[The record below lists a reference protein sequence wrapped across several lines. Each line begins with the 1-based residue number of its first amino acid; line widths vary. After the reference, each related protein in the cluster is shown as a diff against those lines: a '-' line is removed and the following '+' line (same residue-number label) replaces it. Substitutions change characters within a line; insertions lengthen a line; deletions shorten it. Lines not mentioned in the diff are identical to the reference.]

1 MKLEKRHL
9 DILRSVRHMMREDAE
24 NAGVSAP
31 YVSGYICSNIDL
43 HILRR
48 YHDDDYLYSNAK
60 QAANELQE
68 AIRLGIGNFVT
79 FGGWLRFFADNEFN
93 WSRAEYNKFVV
104 LGRLAWL
111 DKIIE
116 TEEIVPSE
124 FQLAELGTK

>member
-9 DILRSVRHMMREDAE
+9 DILHGVRHMMREAAE
-24 NAGVSAP
+24 NDGAPSP

-43 HILRR
+43 QILRR
-48 YHDDDYLYSNAK
+48 YQHDDYLYSNAR
-60 QAANELQE
+60 QAADELKE

-79 FGGWLRFFADNEFN
+79 FGGWLRFFADPDFN
-93 WSRAEYNKFVV
+93 WSRADYDKFVV

-116 TEEIVPSE
+116 TGEIVPSK
-124 FQLAELGTK
+124 FQLQEFGAK